1 MIILQHHAR
10 ALQIEYG
17 SRHHETSGQSYKHF
31 TIVINDPRVVTW
43 AIS

>member
-31 TIVINDPRVVTW
+31 TIVIYNPRLVLW
-43 AIS
+43 SIF